1 MTTEERT
8 HLCLTFQAKV
18 LSHCSERCW
27 SLHSYSKS
35 VLMDFVSFF
44 LCSVWRHH
52 QCHRP
57 NRWWVWSA
65 DMYIMRM
72 AGWDTHGAALT
83 VQKTSLFSVAL
94 IVCSHVF
101 AAFRCICLWP
111 GAAVYSRGHQAAVL
125 HELLHRGDEDCLETQ
140 VRFNE
145 MLYLTLLST
154 FKINRIQIFT
164 FKPET
169 EQHHLDQ
176 HASTAVMMAHTLC
189 GYVHTVLCVLHSLST
204 HLQYFR

>member
-1 MTTEERT
+1 M
-8 HLCLTFQAKV
+8 LCMYVDKLMRVFPVLQKRSGCFQGRAQWRQRKGHICVWHFRPRYFLTVQKDVGHFI
-18 LSHCSERCW
+18 HFI
-27 SLHSYSKS
+27 H
-35 VLMDFVSFF
+35 LMDFVSFF

-65 DMYIMRM
+65 DMYIMQM

-176 HASTAVMMAHTLC
+176 HASS
-189 GYVHTVLCVLHSLST
+189 VLL
-204 HLQYFR
+204 